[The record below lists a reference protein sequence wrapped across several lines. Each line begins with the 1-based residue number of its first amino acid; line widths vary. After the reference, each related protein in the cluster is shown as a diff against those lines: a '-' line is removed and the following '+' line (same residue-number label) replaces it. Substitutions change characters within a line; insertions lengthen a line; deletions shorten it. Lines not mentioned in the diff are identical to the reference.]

1 MDNDLRQRLASAAET
16 DPMAREALTHIEWL
30 DGRPFE
36 EFPAYWDARL
46 SGPSSSR
53 WHSEAASDPLLT
65 DALAYEKTVILRTFD
80 GLKAIAWHRGYVDN
94 SGPRGALD
102 LDEVMRLVRP
112 QYPLA
117 VAQQAYVHGF
127 IEARKLILIKAG
139 MAEFPALAAQLEKL
153 DSIVH

>member
-36 EFPAYWDARL
+36 EFPAYWHARL
-46 SGPSSSR
+46 NGGKLGY
-53 WHSEAASDPLLT
+53 WELQAASDPLLT
-65 DALAYEKTVILRTFD
+65 DALAYAKLVTLRMLD
-80 GLKAIAWHRGYVDN
+80 ELKAIAWHRGYVDS